1 MMRFSFSSIKNRLI
15 ITVILTQT
23 VLIGLFAWDITER
36 QQEFLKQE
44 SFELAVGTANSM
56 TISSKPW
63 MLSNDLAGLEEIVR
77 SESKLPNLNFAM
89 LFNQEGKVLAYYSN
103 LAPDDKRVGQFVKPP
118 QQSPDNQPVIVHD
131 DLNVIDIISPVK
143 VEQTLLGWSRIQ
155 INRDSLKSSIQFIQ
169 IEFSIYTAIA
179 ILFSGLIA
187 WYMGKKL
194 TTRIQKLINAT
205 QQIRQGER
213 EIDLKIKGRDELGTL
228 GNNFNAMLEDLSKN
242 EKELNEEKKR
252 AQITLKSIGDAVI
265 TTNQHGTIQY
275 LNPVAVKLLGWQNYE
290 AKNLDINRVFTIFN
304 EQSNESVQT
313 IHGLPSSNKGQGLTQ
328 HTVLQNR
335 HGQKYSIIYT
345 LSPIIDEYNQVIGS
359 ILVFHDATEEIELN
373 KRLKWQA
380 SHDSLTQLHN
390 RQTFEN
396 ILEELIASS
405 DDTPLSQHCLI
416 YIDLD
421 HFKAVNDTAGHPAG
435 DELLRQ
441 ISNLFIETIN
451 AATSIARIGGDEF
464 AVLLKDCNIDRALK
478 VADSLKAAI
487 NEYRFYWENRV
498 FTIGSS
504 LGIASVHAH
513 TNKSVIMSQADIACY
528 IAKEQ
533 GGNRIY
539 VYREDDQKST
549 SPHQQ
554 LDWVNKIKHAIKE
567 ERFKLAVQEI
577 VSLQN
582 RDEGRHFEVLVRL
595 TESGQTISPSQFLP
609 AAEKFN
615 LMSDLDTY
623 IIEHAYRWLEQHSD
637 KIELL
642 NINISGQSISN
653 QHFTDALL
661 KKLQQHPDLNNKIC
675 FEITETTAITQMSD
689 CINFLNNVKTFGCKL
704 ALDDFGS
711 GFSTFSWLKN
721 LPVDYVKID
730 GAFIRDVLSDKV
742 DAAMVRAIHG
752 ISKEM
757 NILSV
762 AEFVENREICDWLIE
777 CGIDYAQGYYFA
789 KPIDTAL
796 VFNAEVA

>member
-1 MMRFSFSSIKNRLI
+1 MMRLGFSSIKNRLI
-15 ITVILTQT
+15 IIVILTQAI
-23 VLIGLFAWDITER
+23 LISLFAWDITER
-36 QQEFLKQE
+36 QKTFLKQE
-44 SFELAVGTANSM
+44 TLELAIGTANSM
-56 TISSKPW
+56 TISSRPW

-89 LFNQEGKVLAYYSN
+89 LFNQEGKVLAYHNKLS
-103 LAPDDKRVGQFVKPP
+103 PEEKRVGQYVTPP
-118 QQSPDNQPVIVHD
+118 QKQPDNSPIIVHD
-131 DLNVIDIISPVK
+131 DLNVIDIISPVSF
-143 VEQTLLGWSRIQ
+143 ENTLLGWSRIQ
-155 INRDSLKSSIQFIQ
+155 INRDSLKSSIELIH
-169 IEFSIYTAIA
+169 IEFLIYTAIA
-179 ILFSGLIA
+179 ILFSSLVA
-187 WYMGKKL
+187 WYMGRTL
-194 TTRIQKLINAT
+194 TTRIHKLIHAT
-205 QQIRQGER
+205 QLIRQGER
-213 EIDLKIKGRDELGTL
+213 NIDLGIQGRDELSIL
-228 GNNFNAMLEDLSKN
+228 GNNFSAMLEDLSKN
-242 EKELNEEKKR
+242 EKELDEEKKR
-252 AQITLKSIGDAVI
+252 AQITLKSIGDAVV
-265 TTNQHGTIQY
+265 TTNQHGMIQY

-290 AKNLDINRVFTIFN
+290 AKNLDINRVFTIYN

-313 IHGLPSSNKGQGLTQ
+313 IHGLPSSNKGQGLAK

-335 HGQKYSIIYT
+335 HGQKYSIIYS
-345 LSPIIDEYNQVIGS
+345 LSPIIDEFNEAIGS

-396 ILEELIASS
+396 ILEELVASS
-405 DDTPLSQHCLI
+405 DETPLSQHCLI

-441 ISNLFIETIN
+441 VSNLFIETVSD
-451 AATSIARIGGDEF
+451 ATSIARIGGDEF
-464 AVLLKDCNIDRALK
+464 AVLLKNCDVDSATQTAEKLK
-478 VADSLKAAI
+478 NAI

-504 LGIASVHAH
+504 LGIATVHAH

-567 ERFKLAVQEI
+567 ERFTLSVQEI
-577 VSLQN
+577 VSLQKTE
-582 RDEGRHFEVLVRL
+582 EGKHFEVLVRL
-595 TESGQTISPSQFLP
+595 TENGQIISPAQFLP

-623 IIEHAYRWLEQHSD
+623 IIEHAYRWLERFSNR
-637 KIELL
+637 IGLL

-661 KKLQQHPDLNNKIC
+661 KKLQNHPDLNDKIC

-689 CINFLNNVKTFGCKL
+689 CINFLNTVKTFGCKL

-730 GAFIRDVLSDKV
+730 GAFIRDVLTDKV
-742 DAAMVRAIHG
+742 DAAMVRAIQG

-762 AEFVENREICDWLIE
+762 AEFVENKEICDWLIE
-777 CGIDYAQGYYFA
+777 SGIDYAQGYYFS
-789 KPIDTAL
+789 KPIDTSL
-796 VFNAEVA
+796 VFDAEVA